1 MKDKHELYRTGD
13 VTIDLISLVNTA
25 YDIVEIWDTSESPYN
40 TMLKEK
46 WLKRAVELGAI
57 PTP

>member
-1 MKDKHELYRTGD
+1 MIDKHELYRTGD
-13 VTIDLISLVNTA
+13 VTIDMISLINTA